1 MTDQSQQK
9 LCPLKRLPCLQTK
22 CALWNTLQKPIMM
35 TNGTLTYPNPEF
47 LQVFEGCGLIH
58 EIPWQT
64 MKLQPAPQTAE
75 EKQAAEAYG
84 KLDQAEAKQ

>member
-1 MTDQSQQK
+1 
-9 LCPLKRLPCLQTK
+9 
-22 CALWNTLQKPIMM
+22 MM

-64 MKLQPAPQTAE
+64 VKLQPAPQTPE
-75 EKQAAEAYG
+75 EAQAADAYK
-84 KLDQAEAKQ
+84 KLDQAEANPT